1 VAWISYSSLI
11 PPNLFILVAMIGVLI
26 AWRRKRFG
34 LAVATAAIGL
44 VYLAA
49 MPVTAGLLIRW
60 AEAIAIYEPTL
71 RSDKPP
77 GAIPGATPGAAPGAI
92 VVLSADARRSGIAGV
107 PDTVGQLTLER
118 LAEAARQW
126 RRLGLPILVSG
137 GGPRGASVAAL
148 MSKVLQEDFRVP
160 VQWREERSQ
169 NTFENALYSAEILRG
184 AGIHAAL
191 VIAHPWDIARALWS
205 FRAVGYP
212 VVPSPIPEGE
222 SPSLS
227 VAAFLPQVPALLESY
242 YAMHELIGLA
252 WYHVR
257 YGDW

>member
-1 VAWISYSSLI
+1 MAWLSYSSLI
-11 PPNLFILVAMIGVLI
+11 PPNLFILLAMIGVLI
-26 AWRRKRFG
+26 AWRRKPFG

-49 MPVTAGLLIRW
+49 MPVIAGLLIRF
-60 AEAIAIYEPTL
+60 AEAIAFAEPTL
-71 RSDKPP
+71 PSDKP
-77 GAIPGATPGAAPGAI
+77 PGAI
-92 VVLSADARRSGIAGV
+92 VVLSADARRSDIPGV

-137 GGPRGASVAAL
+137 GGPRGASLAVL
-148 MSKVLQEDFRVP
+148 MSRVLQEDFRVP

-191 VIAHPWDIARALWS
+191 VIAHPWDMARALWS

-212 VVPSPIPEGE
+212 VVPSPIPEGG
-222 SPSLS
+222 SPPLS

-242 YAMHELIGLA
+242 YALHELIGLA
-252 WYHVR
+252 WYRVR
-257 YGDW
+257 YGHR